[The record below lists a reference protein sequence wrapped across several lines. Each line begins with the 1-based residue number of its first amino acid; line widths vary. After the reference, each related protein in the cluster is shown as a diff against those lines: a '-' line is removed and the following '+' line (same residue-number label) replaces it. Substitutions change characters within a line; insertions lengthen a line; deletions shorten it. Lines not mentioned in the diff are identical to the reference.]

1 MIINIMKSIFY
12 YSLSLVFF
20 AIFVF
25 CLPSYA
31 LGASSA
37 GMFSLNNT
45 DFVVL
50 ISFLVFVGVLIY
62 FGVPGIIVKFLDE
75 RAENIGSEIS
85 EASKILEDSKILL
98 SSLEEEHKKNG
109 LLIKQ
114 MIENAKIKAK
124 AEDDK
129 SKKYIEELI
138 KNRIL
143 SAEEQIKASER
154 QIFSE
159 IKERAIDLGFE
170 RARAK
175 LDKELTEE
183 NYRLHFD
190 QSIKMIK
197 TGLTAIK

>member
-1 MIINIMKSIFY
+1 MKINKMKSIFY
-12 YSLSLVFF
+12 YSWVFW
-20 AIFVF
+20 ALFVF
-25 CLPSYA
+25 CVPSYA
-31 LGASSA
+31 FGAGSA

-50 ISFLVFVGVLIY
+50 ISFIVFVGVLIY
-62 FGVPGIIVKFLDE
+62 FGVPGIIVKFLDQ
-75 RAENIGSEIS
+75 RAESIGSEIS
-85 EASKILEDSKILL
+85 EASKILEDAKTLL

-109 LLIKQ
+109 LLIKE

-124 AEDDK
+124 TEEDK

-154 QIFSE
+154 ELFSE
-159 IKERAIDLGFE
+159 IKEKAIDLGFE

-175 LDKELTEE
+175 LDKELTDE
-183 NYRLHFD
+183 NYRFHFD
-190 QSIKMIK
+190 QSMKMIK